1 MLLIIHSWDSGFQ
14 NSCRRSKNK
23 RETTFNRTRSG
34 VSPALPL
41 DWNQQLTKSRVRQK
55 MKHKF
60 SDSDW
65 LLNKFHGCWCFS
77 ILQPLKL
84 LMKNK
89 LDNLSARLG
98 KGSLGNFETI
108 FVFDSTSGIR
118 TICSDTF
125 FLEHR
130 TRFLPHR
137 SFLRTTSR
145 SVVMIIIDDDD
156 FQSRSAVR
164 KLRKHQAVCF
174 QSTMNLWAVRT
185 RWARF
190 RERIWSL
197 IDLWRACKLSECEL
211 NFGRK
216 KWRRRLRKSVN
227 QSKNFGACGN
237 FDWKSRVELNIYS
250 RLRVERSSTDYRVEI
265 RKLEHE

>member
-1 MLLIIHSWDSGFQ
+1 MLLIIHSWNSGFQ

-98 KGSLGNFETI
+98 KGSLDNFETI
-108 FVFDSTSGIR
+108 FVVDSTSGIR

-145 SVVMIIIDDDD
+145 ALLWWLS
-156 FQSRSAVR
+156 
-164 KLRKHQAVCF
+164 
-174 QSTMNLWAVRT
+174 STMMIFRVVA
-185 RWARF
+185 RW
-190 RERIWSL
+190 ENWENT
-197 IDLWRACKLSECEL
+197 KLSVFSRRWTFEP
-211 NFGRK
+211 FGRVEQGFASAFEV
-216 KWRRRLRKSVN
+216 WLIYGEHVN
-227 QSKNFGACGN
+227 YQSANWISGARNEEEG
-237 FDWKSRVELNIYS
+237 FEKVLIKARISELAEISIGKVEWS
-250 RLRVERSSTDYRVEI
+250 
-265 RKLEHE
+265 